1 MQKHKKAKKY
11 SRPPKPSV
19 MFEKLPL
26 QVKEWTTACGTASAW
41 TAGTCRSLWAWMPS
55 PRPPSTCGSSWSQE
69 AAFTLEVLGFFFI
82 IIHPRASDVKVHFS
96 VSGCPNK
103 DYQRQTPT
111 FQGCMR
117 LVFINGQPVNLSHV
131 QQGLLG
137 NYNELK
143 FDTCN
148 IRDR

>member
-1 MQKHKKAKKY
+1 MTREKTPPAGQRVNDGLWHSVSLD
-11 SRPPKPSV
+11 SRDLHIALGLDA
-19 MFEKLPL
+19 E
-26 QVKEWTTACGTASAW
+26 
-41 TAGTCRSLWAWMPS
+41 
-55 PRPPSTCGSSWSQE
+55 PPSTVELWQQ
-69 AAFTLEVLGFFFI
+69 LEPRGNIYFGGTVVFLCFFKI
-82 IIHPRASDVKVHFS
+82 RLYCAWEVRVCFS

-103 DYQRQTPT
+103 DCWRQTPT

-117 LVFINGQPVNLSHV
+117 LVFINGQPVNLSYV

>member
-1 MQKHKKAKKY
+1 M
-11 SRPPKPSV
+11 
-19 MFEKLPL
+19 
-26 QVKEWTTACGTASAW
+26 
-41 TAGTCRSLWAWMPS
+41 
-55 PRPPSTCGSSWSQE
+55 
-69 AAFTLEVLGFFFI
+69 
-82 IIHPRASDVKVHFS
+82 KVCFS

-103 DYQRQTPT
+103 DCRRQTVT

-117 LVFINGQPVNLSHV
+117 LMFINGQPVNLSYV